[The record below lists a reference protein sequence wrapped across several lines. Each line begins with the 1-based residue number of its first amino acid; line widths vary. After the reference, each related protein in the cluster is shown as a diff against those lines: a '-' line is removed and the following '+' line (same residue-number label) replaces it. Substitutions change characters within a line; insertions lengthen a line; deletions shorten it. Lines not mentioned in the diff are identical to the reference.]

1 MSQILNVAVFIHPNS
16 VIMSMSSVTFSLST
30 SNIAFSHAILFSFFF
45 SNIATAK
52 KGSKK
57 WHTPFVL
64 QRWHIYSFKQ
74 YAFHSFIPSAPLP
87 RNGTEPPPR
96 GRAPHF
102 GNLCI
107 IPTILIIF
115 DCLIYGMFVCS
126 ICLSLSLCVLD
137 TWTWARFCSSV
148 AWMRTFPTF
157 TLSSSTNT
165 SLAAFATWWW
175 TARWRTHT
183 QIQARTHPYTPHTH
197 TCTPADKWFNKSR
210 ERSQFPGAVLEML
223 TVTSKHFETE
233 CTVTC
238 TVMLKF
244 LPCCWDTAAHPDF
257 KASPPPCTPAGLRDE
272 GSRRKSRSTL

>member
-1 MSQILNVAVFIHPNS
+1 
-16 VIMSMSSVTFSLST
+16 
-30 SNIAFSHAILFSFFF
+30 
-45 SNIATAK
+45 
-52 KGSKK
+52 
-57 WHTPFVL
+57 
-64 QRWHIYSFKQ
+64 
-74 YAFHSFIPSAPLP
+74 
-87 RNGTEPPPR
+87 
-96 GRAPHF
+96 
-102 GNLCI
+102 
-107 IPTILIIF
+107 
-115 DCLIYGMFVCS
+115 MFVFS
-126 ICLSLSLCVLD
+126 ICLCVCVLD

-183 QIQARTHPYTPHTH
+183 QIQARTHPPTPHTH

-257 KASPPPCTPAGLRDE
+257 KASPPPLHPSRTQRWRKQKKIQINSVGNTSLTHRDMKRHFPLKLQSKSAVHE
-272 GSRRKSRSTL
+272 G